1 MRTLSVQ
8 LFVSSMNGKFL
19 NYYSGNLQS
28 KNYDG
33 IHLTTHFLKLN
44 TIYIILNFANLK
56 LEMLS
61 CLLKFAFMQE
71 RLDLMC

>member
-1 MRTLSVQ
+1 MY
-8 LFVSSMNGKFL
+8 GKFL
-19 NYYSGNLQS
+19 NYYSGNLHS
-28 KNYDG
+28 KNYEG
-33 IHLTTHFLKLN
+33 VYLITTYFLKLN
-44 TIYIILNFANLK
+44 TIYIIITFANLK